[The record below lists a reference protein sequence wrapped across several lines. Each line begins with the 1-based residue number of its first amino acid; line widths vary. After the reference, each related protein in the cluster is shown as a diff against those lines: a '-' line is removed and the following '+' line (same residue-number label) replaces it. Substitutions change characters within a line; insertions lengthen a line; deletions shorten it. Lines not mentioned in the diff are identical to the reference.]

1 MALGE
6 GDEAIFPLG
15 EEKKMATCVSFQVKI
30 KKKTNK
36 QKTNKQEN
44 IKSNDEENK

>member
-1 MALGE
+1 
-6 GDEAIFPLG
+6 
-15 EEKKMATCVSFQVKI
+15 MATCVSFQVKI
-30 KKKTNK
+30 KKNKTNK

>member
-1 MALGE
+1 
-6 GDEAIFPLG
+6 
-15 EEKKMATCVSFQVKI
+15 MATCVSFQVKI
-30 KKKTNK
+30 KKKQNK